1 MLCLENDK
9 ALLNFFKENL
19 PSAAV
24 LTPLEK
30 KKHMENPGHLKPVA
44 ESINYQWLMTV
55 GGCSP
60 TLANDLAALE
70 FAFPE
75 ITSGPSNMN
84 PILSIDE
91 YK

>member
-1 MLCLENDK
+1 MKTFSCYAWKTIKLYGLSLKEACLMQ
-9 ALLNFFKENL
+9 LFWL
-19 PSAAV
+19 PWK
-24 LTPLEK
+24 K

-75 ITSGPSNMN
+75 ITSGPSSTS
-84 PILSIDE
+84 PSLL
-91 YK
+91 